1 MSAHP
6 YMVEGFDRLFDS
18 ISGKRQQK
26 AEQQAQDFLS
36 QANSIE
42 DLQAR
47 LGQLRQMRQQSSQ
60 GKGFLGRLA
69 DTFNPGAASGEIT
82 QAEKQASQ
90 GLLNALFSDVVNRAE
105 AQRRDAE
112 FTAKRKHELDLWS
125 MRNQAQAEL
134 EKTRQ
139 TGMAGRE
146 MIRQTGQTVRAA
158 GKELGNM
165 FKPGRS
171 QPSSTEERLLQLLSP
186 EDRQKA
192 LRQRFKLDG
201 QQPPDNTGPRGVTPT
216 RMSQTAE
223 KHKQDL
229 DEAISAINEDDF
241 SSWPFYGGPQ
251 SEYDRR
257 IQDKLNATA
266 SAWNIQ
272 LPTDKPVKEQA
283 EYLKQQLDRISV
295 SGQVPTGGSDKV
307 KVSNGQQTLLIDAA
321 DLQDAENDGYKRVN

>member
-69 DTFNPGAASGEIT
+69 DTFNPGAASGEVT

-229 DEAISAINEDDF
+229 DDAIYQIENAADGWIWN
-241 SSWPFYGGPQ
+241 SSQ
-251 SEYDRR
+251 STVDKQ